1 MVYGQ
6 AWLVEALFSAMRP
19 LLRRAMIFIAAWPA
33 QGFACTL
40 CHSPQAVSVRAR
52 LLQPDLWFNLCAI
65 LLPLAL
71 LAWTVGM
78 VAVGP
83 ANRRRAR

>member
-1 MVYGQ
+1 MHPV
-6 AWLVEALFSAMRP
+6 
-19 LLRRAMIFIAAWPA
+19 LRIVMITFGTWPA

-52 LLQPDLWFNLCAI
+52 LLQPDLWFNLCAV

-78 VAVGP
+78 VAIGP
-83 ANRRRAR
+83 RDRIWVR